1 VFDDA
6 FARIL
11 RADSIRDFVAVA
23 TANPEDLYSLDPQDY
38 QAARRLVL
46 EAVTK
51 FVEQESQHQNGK
63 RVSVV

>member
-1 VFDDA
+1 MFDDA
-6 FARIL
+6 LVRIL

-51 FVEQESQHQNGK
+51 FVEQES
-63 RVSVV
+63 